1 MTHTSNS
8 LTARR
13 SQNTQVTDP
22 SQQPIASAFYPVGGE
37 QQPDGSERFLAALF
51 RRRFLIVG
59 VAAIVAAGGIGM
71 TMMQAPKYS
80 ATALLIIDPTPD
92 QIVPDHQ
99 ASANRVDAAMVDSE
113 IEAIKSPVL
122 VKRMATELRLDQDPE
137 WNPSPATSAS
147 PAIPPNLTTA
157 LSAALDIRRR
167 GLSYVVEVSATST
180 SPARAAELANSL
192 SSIYLSSLSEARQ
205 AASKDANGWLDT
217 RLDELKAEVQ
227 NKEAAAM
234 QYRAQRNLLT
244 AQGESL
250 AEQQAVELQ
259 SALQATVAE
268 YAQQRAQYELVSAM
282 ANSGGS
288 LNSLDIP
295 DDTMRDLRSKEAAI
309 SQKIADLSS
318 RYGSSH
324 PVLQQA
330 REERAVLDEHIT
342 AEMQRLAASSKLRS
356 DSVGARLNTQQAQ
369 LNTLRGKLV
378 SDNFDE
384 VQLNALETDAAA
396 ARAVYESFLQ
406 RSHEIAS
413 QGAPTAISARLLSP
427 AQEPTDPTSPHLLFN
442 AVLSIAAGLALGL
455 LGGIIAERM
464 RRTLETSEEV
474 EEKLG
479 VRALVAVPDLARRDL
494 KHIPAGNRSPTGYLL
509 AKRLSHFT
517 ESFRV
522 LQTSLMLSGNP
533 HRNVVAITSAMP
545 GDGKTTLS
553 LGLARVAGMGGLKVI
568 IVDCDVRMRTINK
581 LLDIEPDAGL
591 QQVLLGEKEWREVVG
606 TDQASNIH
614 VLPASALT
622 SKDIFSTGAMERLVA
637 DLSHH
642 YDLVVLDCAPVF
654 AVADTRVVA
663 ALADSVVVAM
673 RAGKTQTR
681 ATRAAIAQLELAG
694 ANVLGVVLNR
704 VDIRKGRRRSF
715 YDGLYYSKAFAGYY
729 TREA

>member
-1 MTHTSNS
+1 MTQPNTN
-8 LTARR
+8 LTTRR
-13 SQNTQVTDP
+13 SQNTQVTDA
-22 SQQPIASAFYPVGGE
+22 SQLTPIPSAFYTSGADH
-37 QQPDGSERFLAALF
+37 QPDGSERFLAALF
-51 RRRFLIVG
+51 RRRFLIAG
-59 VAAIVAAGGIGM
+59 VAAVVAAGGIGL
-71 TMMQAPKYS
+71 TMLQAPKYS
-80 ATALLIIDPTPD
+80 ATALLVIDPTPE

-99 ASANRVDAAMVDSE
+99 ASAGRVDAAMVDSE
-113 IEAIKSPVL
+113 IEAIRSPEL
-122 VKRMATELRLDQDPE
+122 VKRMASELRLDQDPE
-137 WNPSPATSAS
+137 WNPERAALTPSEIA
-147 PAIPPNLTTA
+147 PNLTT
-157 LSAALDIRRR
+157 ALDIRRR

-180 SPARAAELANSL
+180 SPARAAQLANTL

-205 AASKDANGWLDT
+205 TASKDANSWLDT

-227 NKEAAAM
+227 EKEAAAM
-234 QYRAQRNLLT
+234 RYRAQRNLLT
-244 AQGESL
+244 AQGASL
-250 AEQQAVELQ
+250 AEQQTVELQ
-259 SALQATVAE
+259 SALQSTRAE

-295 DDTMRDLRSKEAAI
+295 DDTMRDLRSREAAI
-309 SQKIADLSS
+309 SQKIADLGS
-318 RYGSSH
+318 RYGSAH

-330 REERAVLDEHIT
+330 REERAVLDERIT
-342 AEMQRLAASSKLRS
+342 SEMQRLAASAKLRS

-369 LNTLRGKLV
+369 LVALRGKLV

-384 VQLNALETDAAA
+384 VRLNALQTDAAA
-396 ARAVYESFLQ
+396 ARTVYESFLQ

-427 AQEPTDPTSPHLLFN
+427 AQQPTEPTSPHMLFN

-455 LGGIIAERM
+455 LAGIVAERT
-464 RRTLETSEEV
+464 RKTLETSEEV

-479 VRALVAVPDLARRDL
+479 VRALVAVPDLGRRDL
-494 KHIPAGNRSPTGYLL
+494 KHIPEANRSPTGYLL

-517 ESFRV
+517 ETFRV
-522 LQTSLMLSGNP
+522 LQTSLRLAGNP
-533 HRNVVAITSAMP
+533 HRNVVAVTSALP

-591 QQVLLGEKEWREVVG
+591 QQVLLGEKDWRDVVG

-622 SKDIFSTGAMERLVA
+622 SKDIFSTGAMESLVT

-673 RAGKTQTR
+673 RAGKTPTR

-704 VDIRKGRRRSF
+704 VDVRKSRRRSF

>member
-1 MTHTSNS
+1 MTQPNTN
-8 LTARR
+8 LTTRR
-13 SQNTQVTDP
+13 SQSTQVTDA
-22 SQQPIASAFYPVGGE
+22 SQVTPIPSAFYPAGAD

-51 RRRFLIVG
+51 RRRFLIAG
-59 VAAIVAAGGIGM
+59 VAAVVAAGGIGL
-71 TMMQAPKYS
+71 TLLQAPKYA
-80 ATALLIIDPTPD
+80 ATALLMIDPTPE

-99 ASANRVDAAMVDSE
+99 ASAGRVDAAMVDSE
-113 IEAIKSPVL
+113 IEAIRSPEL
-122 VKRMATELRLDQDPE
+122 VKRMASELRLDQDPE
-137 WNPSPATSAS
+137 WNPKGATLTSS
-147 PAIPPNLTTA
+147 EIVPNLTT
-157 LSAALDIRRR
+157 ALDIRRR

-205 AASKDANGWLDT
+205 TASKDANGWLDT

-227 NKEAAAM
+227 EKEAAAM
-234 QYRAQRNLLT
+234 RYRAQRNLLT
-244 AQGESL
+244 AQGASL
-250 AEQQAVELQ
+250 AEQQTVELQ
-259 SALQATVAE
+259 SALQSTRSE

-318 RYGSSH
+318 RYGSAH

-330 REERAVLDEHIT
+330 REERAVLDERIT
-342 AEMQRLAASSKLRS
+342 AEMQRLAASAKLRS
-356 DSVGARLNTQQAQ
+356 DSVGARLNTQQSQ
-369 LNTLRGKLV
+369 LEALRGKLV

-384 VQLNALETDAAA
+384 VRLNALQTDASA
-396 ARAVYESFLQ
+396 ARTVYESFLQ

-413 QGAPTAISARLLSP
+413 QGAPMAISARLLSP
-427 AQEPTDPTSPHLLFN
+427 AQQPTDPTSPHLLFN

-455 LGGIIAERM
+455 LAGIIAERM
-464 RRTLETSEEV
+464 RKTLETSEEV

-479 VRALVAVPDLARRDL
+479 VRALVAVPDLGRRDL
-494 KHIPAGNRSPTGYLL
+494 KHIPEANRSPTGYLL

-522 LQTSLMLSGNP
+522 LQTSLLLAGNP
-533 HRNVVAITSAMP
+533 HRNVVAVTSALP

-581 LLDIEPDAGL
+581 LLDIAPDAGL
-591 QQVLLGEKEWREVVG
+591 QQVLLGEKEWRDVVG

-622 SKDIFSTGAMERLVA
+622 SKDIFSTGAMERLVT

-673 RAGKTQTR
+673 RAGKTPSR

-704 VDIRKGRRRSF
+704 VDIRKSRRRSF